1 MNLMLTELGYK
12 KATLHQF
19 TLDKEDIT
27 PCLKVKNLMKDQEK
41 ILTKKK
47 RKNSREK
54 PFDCVDLI
62 LNLK

>member
-27 PCLKVKNLMKDQEK
+27 PCLKVKNLIKDQEK
-41 ILTKKK
+41 ILTKK
-47 RKNSREK
+47 REK
-54 PFDCVDLI
+54 TPVKNLLTALI
-62 LNLK
+62 LS